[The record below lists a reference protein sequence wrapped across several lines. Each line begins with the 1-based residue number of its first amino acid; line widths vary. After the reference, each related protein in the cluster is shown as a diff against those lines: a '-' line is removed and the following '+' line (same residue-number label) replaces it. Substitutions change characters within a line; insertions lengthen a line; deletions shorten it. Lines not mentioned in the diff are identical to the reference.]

1 MMTPRRRFLA
11 GILWLMWLP
20 ASAIGCAEQLVPAET
35 HEPPPDCPGDP
46 VVEPELSE
54 TEP

>member
-11 GILWLMWLP
+11 GILWLIGLP

-35 HEPPPDCPGDP
+35 HAPPPDCEGDP
-46 VVEPELSE
+46 VVEPELNE
-54 TEP
+54 AEP